1 MRVRLHHYYIK
12 ALREFWEQG
21 VLTEAEVREKD
32 VLVIGLSYFG
42 TGVIAALQE
51 PFLSRGARVD
61 YVPLFNEDFGISS
74 SLPEVADVMEGKQY
88 DLVVLAEGLEQEPHF
103 AKSAEA
109 VAACCRIGGKMLL
122 FVQTPDALDEER
134 SVLRCWERVWA
145 YDLQDIA
152 SIFPG
157 FAMLFHMRTA
167 PALLLA
173 AKLEKRREARPLHPT
188 AFNLRLKRH
197 VSEKKGLQAGFFH
210 EFHELDRIGV
220 EECADKCRYR
230 HNYLKKYEFFLRD
243 WKNKP
248 LRLLELG
255 VSKGGS
261 ERMWKRFFPQ
271 AQVYGVDIDEN
282 CRAYEEERIK
292 IRIAD
297 LSQDDVLESL
307 KEIRPHIIIDDAS
320 HFWSHQIK
328 ALFTLFPILPS
339 GGVYI
344 LEDIETSFHPLVF
357 SSEYCDAPLD
367 AYTVAE
373 RITRVAAS
381 RVPCKEG
388 TFAEEIT
395 AVGMDTEL
403 VATMLSSCIFIK
415 R

>member
-1 MRVRLHHYYIK
+1 
-12 ALREFWEQG
+12 
-21 VLTEAEVREKD
+21 
-32 VLVIGLSYFG
+32 
-42 TGVIAALQE
+42 
-51 PFLSRGARVD
+51 
-61 YVPLFNEDFGISS
+61 
-74 SLPEVADVMEGKQY
+74 
-88 DLVVLAEGLEQEPHF
+88 
-103 AKSAEA
+103 
-109 VAACCRIGGKMLL
+109 MLL

-220 EECADKCRYR
+220 EECTDKCRYR

-255 VSKGGS
+255 VFKGGS

-292 IRIAD
+292 IRIGD

-307 KEIRPHIIIDDAS
+307 KEIRPHIIVDDAS

-328 ALFTLFPILPS
+328 ALFTLFPALPS

-344 LEDIETSFHPLVF
+344 LEDMETSFHPLVF
-357 SSEYCDAPLD
+357 SSDYCDAPLD

-388 TFAEEIT
+388 PFAEEIT